1 MANQD
6 TEVINLNCSVTLDV
20 TSIVLAINIEAI
32 NINGSGV
39 LDIASIVLAIN
50 AEAINITGSATLD
63 EPTILLPT
71 LVTNIDI
78 TGSSILDI
86 QNILGNQNQD
96 INFIGTATLSISSIV
111 QLCYDIVID
120 FIAETLNI
128 NGCTMDEQDITRHKG
143 DTYPLTIRVSKAGDT
158 NIVGQSFTIYT
169 KIDTEPV
176 YITNGIIVDNIN
188 GMVEFPFSA
197 EAVSV
202 AGSGKYD
209 IKVTDSIYTY
219 TYVYGDITLIDNVA
233 S

>member
-6 TEVINLNCSVTLDV
+6 TEVININCS
-20 TSIVLAINIEAI
+20 AIL
-32 NINGSGV
+32 G
-39 LDIASIVLAIN
+39 IASIVLAIN
-50 AEAINITGSATLD
+50 TEAINITGSATLD
-63 EPTILLPT
+63 EPTIFLSNLI
-71 LVTNIDI
+71 TNIDI
-78 TGSSILDI
+78 TGSSVLDI
-86 QNILGNQNQD
+86 QNIFGNQN
-96 INFIGTATLSISSIV
+96 ISISLIGTATLSIPATAIV

-143 DTYPLTIRVSKAGDT
+143 DTYPLTIAISKNGNK
-158 NIVGQSFTIYT
+158 NIVGQSFTMYT

-176 YITNGIIVDNIN
+176 YITNGTIVDNIN
-188 GMVEFPFSA
+188 GIVEFPFSA